1 MKLIQHEFD
10 SSLIQFFNSLKNS
23 VILILC
29 HVLTFLFLMSSVY
42 FYWPGKAEVQF
53 LVKMKAFEIRFH
65 MKNAL
70 SL

>member
-1 MKLIQHEFD
+1 MKLIQHEIDSMPHPIFIFFD
-10 SSLIQFFNSLKNS
+10 KF
-23 VILILC
+23 C

-42 FYWPGKAEVQF
+42 FYWPAGKAEVQF
-53 LVKMKAFEIRFH
+53 LVKMKAFEIRSH

>member
-1 MKLIQHEFD
+1 MKLIHDEIDSMPDPIFIFFD
-10 SSLIQFFNSLKNS
+10 KF
-23 VILILC
+23 C

-53 LVKMKAFEIRFH
+53 LVKMKAFEIRSH